1 MNYTLEEL
9 EKIWNFYDNSAKEI
23 IDNAVD
29 VSFKFIDEDMLKD
42 YDKYIKNNNFLV
54 LFCCFVRFVFF
65 FLSRYFVCSY
75 CC

>member
-9 EKIWNFYDNSAKEI
+9 EKTWNFYDNSAKEI

-29 VSFKFIDEDMLKD
+29 ISFKFINEDMLKD

-54 LFCCFVRFVFF
+54 LFC
-65 FLSRYFVCSY
+65 YKKEY
-75 CC
+75 

>member
-29 VSFKFIDEDMLKD
+29 VSFKFIDEDMLQ
-42 YDKYIKNNNFLV
+42 KY
-54 LFCCFVRFVFF
+54 
-65 FLSRYFVCSY
+65 
-75 CC
+75 

>member
-54 LFCCFVRFVFF
+54 LFC
-65 FLSRYFVCSY
+65 YKIEH
-75 CC
+75 

>member
-9 EKIWNFYDNSAKEI
+9 EKTWNFYDNSAKEI
-23 IDNAVD
+23 IDNAGD

-54 LFCCFVRFVFF
+54 LFCYKKRTLNLLSFF
-65 FLSRYFVCSY
+65 QRIK
-75 CC
+75 

>member
-9 EKIWNFYDNSAKEI
+9 EKTWNFYDNSSKEI

-29 VSFKFIDEDMLKD
+29 VSFKFINEDMLKD

-54 LFCCFVRFVFF
+54 LF
-65 FLSRYFVCSY
+65 YY
-75 CC
+75 KKEH

>member
-9 EKIWNFYDNSAKEI
+9 EKTWNFYDNSAKEI

-29 VSFKFIDEDMLKD
+29 VSFKFINEDMLKD

-54 LFCCFVRFVFF
+54 LF
-65 FLSRYFVCSY
+65 YY
-75 CC
+75 KKEH

>member
-9 EKIWNFYDNSAKEI
+9 EKTWNFYDNYAKEI

-54 LFCCFVRFVFF
+54 LFC
-65 FLSRYFVCSY
+65 YKKEH
-75 CC
+75 

>member
-9 EKIWNFYDNSAKEI
+9 EKTWNFYDNSAKEI

-29 VSFKFIDEDMLKD
+29 VSFKFINEDMLKD

-54 LFCCFVRFVFF
+54 LFC
-65 FLSRYFVCSY
+65 YKKEY
-75 CC
+75 

>member
-9 EKIWNFYDNSAKEI
+9 EKTWNFYDNSAKEI

-42 YDKYIKNNNFLV
+42 YDKFIKNNNFLV
-54 LFCCFVRFVFF
+54 LFC
-65 FLSRYFVCSY
+65 YKKEY
-75 CC
+75 

>member
-9 EKIWNFYDNSAKEI
+9 EKTWNFYDNSAKEI

-29 VSFKFIDEDMLKD
+29 VSFKFINKDMLND

-54 LFCCFVRFVFF
+54 LFC
-65 FLSRYFVCSY
+65 YKKEY
-75 CC
+75 

>member
-9 EKIWNFYDNSAKEI
+9 EKTWNFYDNSTKEI

-29 VSFKFIDEDMLKD
+29 VSFKFINKDMLKD

-54 LFCCFVRFVFF
+54 LFC
-65 FLSRYFVCSY
+65 YKKEY
-75 CC
+75 

>member
-9 EKIWNFYDNSAKEI
+9 EKTWNFYDNSAKEI

-29 VSFKFIDEDMLKD
+29 ISFKFINEDMLKD

-54 LFCCFVRFVFF
+54 LFC
-65 FLSRYFVCSY
+65 YKKGY
-75 CC
+75 

>member
-9 EKIWNFYDNSAKEI
+9 EKTWNFYDNSAKEI

-54 LFCCFVRFVFF
+54 LFC
-65 FLSRYFVCSY
+65 YKKEY
-75 CC
+75 

>member
-9 EKIWNFYDNSAKEI
+9 EKTWNFYDNSAKEI

-54 LFCCFVRFVFF
+54 LF
-65 FLSRYFVCSY
+65 
-75 CC
+75 